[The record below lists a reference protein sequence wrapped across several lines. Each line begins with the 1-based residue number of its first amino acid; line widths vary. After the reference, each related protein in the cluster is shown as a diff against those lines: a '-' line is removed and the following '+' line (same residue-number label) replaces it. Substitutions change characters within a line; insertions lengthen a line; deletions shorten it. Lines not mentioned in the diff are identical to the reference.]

1 MLGTALH
8 KATSEFN
15 ETDSWTCVGGVFV
28 VGWCKWRQKVELGKL
43 LQHCRGVDFPLG
55 FVCMFN
61 LEAKFKVRYFYFPC
75 LR

>member
-15 ETDSWTCVGGVFV
+15 ENDSWACVGGVFV
-28 VGWCKWRQKVELGKL
+28 VGWCKRRQKVELGEL
-43 LQHCRGVDFPLG
+43 LRHCRGVDFSLDFI
-55 FVCMFN
+55 FVFN
-61 LEAKFKVRYFYFPC
+61 LEAKFKVRYFYFPR